1 MASTSKKGIG
11 FLSTFPP
18 RACGIATYTTDLML
32 AIADKFHSFNLIP
45 IPIENGGVGHAYRFA
60 STQKL
65 DVSDPCSFDRLMEYI
80 NTSADIDM
88 LCVQHEF
95 GLFKEN
101 EVAFLS
107 LINGLVKPTVLTFHT
122 VLPSPDPLLAE
133 KVKAI
138 AAACSCVSVMTQ
150 SSADILI
157 DDYQISS
164 DKIIVIPH
172 GTHLAPAVNKGE
184 IRRKYDLIDRKLLST
199 FGLLGPGKSIETTL
213 EALPAIIAKTPN
225 VMFLILG
232 MTHPALIQQ
241 EGECYRDMLKEL
253 VDRYQIANH
262 VRFVNEFLST
272 ADLLAYL
279 QITDV
284 YVFTSKDPLQ
294 AVSGTFSYA
303 LSLGCPIVS
312 TPIPHVR
319 EVLKE
324 DMGIMI
330 DFEAP
335 DQLAD
340 AVNQILD
347 DTLRLDRIR
356 HTNLQKMVATSWQNT
371 ALAHVNLFESLVGGQ
386 RRITY
391 ALPPINLHHI
401 QRMTT
406 AIGFVQFANI
416 STPDVESGYALDDN
430 ARALIAMLHH
440 YRISESYDDLVLI
453 EKYLQFIAYCIQE
466 DGTFLNYVDKEGHF
480 TDQNHQEN
488 LEDANGRAV
497 WALGEVIGISDML
510 PEKIIALANDLLE
523 RTSVHFLTYHSTRSM
538 SFMIKGLSFLK
549 GGLYIDALTILA
561 DRLVAMFEHESS
573 TSWVWYESYLT
584 YGNSAIPEALLA
596 AYETTGQAIYKE
608 VAYRSFDFLLDKII
622 TGDEIH
628 VISNKGWTQRGNPET
643 DTKGG
648 EQPIDVA
655 YTILALDRFY
665 KVSQDDRY
673 RQMMTSAFDWFL
685 GRNHL
690 GQIVYNPVT
699 GGCFDGLEEDTV
711 NINQGAEST
720 LSYLLARLIMES
732 YMPSN
737 PTSLLLI

>member
-18 RACGIATYTTDLML
+18 RACGIATYTTDLMR
-32 AIADKFHSFNLIP
+32 AIAGKFHSFNLIP
-45 IPIENGGVGHAYRFA
+45 IPIESEGAGHAYQFDTPQR
-60 STQKL
+60 L
-65 DVSDPCSFDRLMEYI
+65 DVSDPGSFDRLTEYI
-80 NTSADIDM
+80 NTATDIDM
-88 LCVQHEF
+88 VCVQHEF
-95 GLFKEN
+95 GLFKDQ

-107 LINGLVKPTVLTFHT
+107 FISNLEKPVVLTFHT

-133 KVKAI
+133 KVKAL
-138 AAACSCVSVMTQ
+138 AEACSRVSVMTR
-150 SSADILI
+150 SSASILI
-157 DDYQISS
+157 NDYQISA
-164 DKIIVIPH
+164 DKTIVIPH
-172 GTHLAPAVNKGE
+172 GTHLAPAVDKNE
-184 IRRKYDLIDRKLLST
+184 IRRRYDLTDRKILST

-213 EALPAIIAKTPN
+213 EALPAIIARTPN

-241 EGECYRDMLKEL
+241 EGEYYRDMLKEL
-253 VDRYQIANH
+253 VDRYQIADH

-272 ADLLAYL
+272 EDLLSYL

-284 YVFTSKDPLQ
+284 YLFTSKDPLQ

-303 LSLGCPIVS
+303 LSSGCPIVS

-330 DFEAP
+330 GFEAP
-335 DQLAD
+335 DQLAG

-347 DTLRLDRIR
+347 DTSRLDRIR
-356 HTNLQKMVATSWQNT
+356 HINLQKMVATSWQNT
-371 ALAHVNLFESLVGGQ
+371 ALAHVNLFEDIFGEQ

-391 ALPPINLHHI
+391 ALPPINLDHI

-406 AIGFVQFANI
+406 DIGFVQFANI

-440 YRISESYDDLVLI
+440 YRISESYADLALI
-453 EKYLQFIAYCIQE
+453 QKYLQFIAYCIQD
-466 DGTFLNYVDKEGHF
+466 DGTFLNYVDKQGHF
-480 TDQNHQEN
+480 TGQNNQEN

-497 WALGEVIGISDML
+497 WALGEVIGMSHML
-510 PEKIIALANDLLE
+510 PEEIIALANELLE
-523 RTSVHFLTYHSTRSM
+523 RTSVHFLSYHSTRSM
-538 SFMIKGLSFLK
+538 SFTIKGLSFLNHNR
-549 GGLYIDALTILA
+549 YMDVLTTLA
-561 DRLVAMFEHESS
+561 DRLVAMFDHESS
-573 TSWVWYESYLT
+573 AGWQWYESYLT

-596 AYETTGQAIYKE
+596 AYEVTGQTIYQE
-608 VAYRSFDFLLDKII
+608 VAYRSFDFLLGKIM

-628 VISNKGWTQRGNPET
+628 VISNKGWVQRGNPAT
-643 DTKGG
+643 DTQGG

-655 YTILALDRFY
+655 YTIIALDRFY
-665 KVSQDDRY
+665 KVSRDESYKENIGR
-673 RQMMTSAFDWFL
+673 AFDWFL

-690 GQIVYNPVT
+690 KQIVYNPVT

-720 LSYLLARLIMES
+720 LSYLMARLIMEP
-732 YMPSN
+732 YA
-737 PTSLLLI
+737 

>member
-1 MASTSKKGIG
+1 MASTLKKGIG

-18 RACGIATYTTDLML
+18 RACGIATYTTDLMM
-32 AIADKFHSFNLIP
+32 AIADKFQSFDLIP
-45 IPIENGGVGHAYRFA
+45 IPIETRGASYAYPFDA
-60 STQKL
+60 SHKL
-65 DVSDPCSFDRLMEYI
+65 DVSDPASFDRLSEYI
-80 NTSADIDM
+80 HTSTDIDM
-88 LCVQHEF
+88 VCVQHEF
-95 GLFKEN
+95 GLFKDQ

-107 LINGLVKPTVLTFHT
+107 LISNLDKPVLLTFHT
-122 VLPSPDPLLAE
+122 VLPSPDLLLAE
-133 KVKAI
+133 KVQAL
-138 AAACSCVSVMTQ
+138 AGACSRVSVMTR
-150 SSADILI
+150 SSACILI
-157 DDYQISS
+157 DDYQISP
-164 DKIIVIPH
+164 DKILVIPH
-172 GTHLAPAVNKGE
+172 GTHLAPAVDKNE
-184 IRRKYDLIDRKLLST
+184 IRQRYDLTGKKVLST

-213 EALPAIIAKTPN
+213 EALPAIIARTPN

-241 EGECYRDMLKEL
+241 EGERYRDILKTL
-253 VDRYQIANH
+253 VDKYQIADH

-272 ADLLAYL
+272 EDLLSYL

-284 YVFTSKDPLQ
+284 YLFTSKDPLQ

-303 LSLGCPIVS
+303 LSSGCPIVS

-330 DFEAP
+330 GFEAP
-335 DQLAD
+335 DQLAG

-347 DTLRLDRIR
+347 DTARLDRIR
-356 HTNLQKMVATSWQNT
+356 HINLQKMVATSWQNT
-371 ALAHVNLFESLVGGQ
+371 ALAHVNLFESLVGEQ
-386 RRITY
+386 RRIIY
-391 ALPPINLHHI
+391 ALPPINLDHI

-406 AIGFVQFANI
+406 DIGFVQFANI

-440 YRISESYDDLVLI
+440 YRISESYADLALI
-453 EKYLQFIAYCIQE
+453 QKYLQFIAYCIQD

-480 TDQNHQEN
+480 TDQNDQEN
-488 LEDANGRAV
+488 LEDANGRAA
-497 WALGEVIGISDML
+497 WALGEVIRMSHML
-510 PEKIIALANDLLE
+510 PEKITALANDLLD

-538 SFMIKGLSFLK
+538 AFTIKGLSCL
-549 GGLYIDALTILA
+549 GHNRYVDMLTTLA
-561 DRLVAMFEHESS
+561 DRLVAMFNHESS
-573 TSWVWYESYLT
+573 AGWLWYESYLT

-596 AYETTGQAIYKE
+596 TYQVTGQAIYKDI
-608 VAYRSFDFLLDKII
+608 AYMSFDFLLSKVMI
-622 TGDEIH
+622 GNEIH
-628 VISNKGWTQRGNPET
+628 VISNKGWIQRGDPET

-655 YTILALDRFY
+655 YTIIALDRFY
-665 KVSQDDRY
+665 SVSRDDSY
-673 RQMMTSAFDWFL
+673 RECIAQAFDWFL

-699 GGCFDGLEEDTV
+699 GGCFDGLEEDTI

-720 LSYLLARLIMES
+720 LSYLMARLIMES
-732 YMPSN
+732 YTPSDR
-737 PTSLLLI
+737 TTVL